1 MVGEKLPHVIH
12 PRLNF
17 RERNRDCACRHFFV
31 SVLRPLKST
40 PSIQFDRPLVRHTHA
55 RFTLHRCQN
64 ASPKVHVSR
73 YPEIVGV
80 GYPANPSSDKKDAI
94 NYRLVHRAQ
103 NDPRIHD
110 ADAPQMVF
118 AEVEGKNSQDDGP
131 AGSSRASQYSSASR
145 WTAATGRTGRSQI
158 KSRKDLEGEFGPR
171 VRTNEG
177 EAANYGIY
185 YDDSE
190 YDYMQH
196 MRDLNSGGGEA
207 YFIEAKQDKKKGKQ
221 KMDLADA
228 LRAATL
234 DDRQS
239 DAGISMSSSVS
250 RAASDVFGQDL
261 APSEFVRKTTYQ
273 DQQNIP
279 DAIAGF
285 QPDMDYRLREVLEA
299 LDDEA
304 YVEDE
309 EDFFAE
315 LTNDPAE
322 VGQYEWEE
330 QDFEDDYRDQ
340 FLDEEDPG
348 WETDD
353 TIKAS
358 SPKPKKEKAPVDPTD
373 PSTLPAPDEAPAE
386 PEVGH
391 MDYMEEFK
399 KFKSDA
405 KAGKAPKPVAPS
417 DVQSSVMTGASA
429 LTAGGRK
436 KKRKGAL
443 TSTSSYS
450 MTSSALHRTE
460 GLTLLDQ
467 RFDKI
472 EEEYADDYFPDDAS
486 MMSGM
491 TGMSGLSKM
500 SGMTGMSGMSN
511 MSEVP
516 QLRSDF
522 DNIMDDFLGNHA
534 AVGKRKA
541 YIRKGKVMSG
551 LEQLDEVRK
560 GLGPARIN
568 GRPRPAKAK
577 A

>member
-1 MVGEKLPHVIH
+1 
-12 PRLNF
+12 
-17 RERNRDCACRHFFV
+17 
-31 SVLRPLKST
+31 
-40 PSIQFDRPLVRHTHA
+40 
-55 RFTLHRCQN
+55 
-64 ASPKVHVSR
+64 
-73 YPEIVGV
+73 
-80 GYPANPSSDKKDAI
+80 
-94 NYRLVHRAQ
+94 
-103 NDPRIHD
+103 
-110 ADAPQMVF
+110 MVF
-118 AEVEGKNSQDDGP
+118 AEIEGKNTYDDSEP

-145 WTAATGRTGRSQI
+145 WTSATGRTGRSQI
-158 KSRKDLEGEFGPR
+158 KSRRDLEGEFGTR

-207 YFIEAKQDKKKGKQ
+207 YFIEAKPDKKKGKQ

-239 DAGISMSSSVS
+239 DAGISMSSSIS
-250 RAASDVFGQDL
+250 RAASDVFGEDL

-285 QPDMDYRLREVLEA
+285 QPDMDPRLREVLEA

-315 LTNDPAE
+315 LTQDPGE

-340 FLDEEDPG
+340 FLAEDDAG

-358 SPKPKKEKAPVDPTD
+358 SPKPKKEKAPAEPTD

-386 PEVGH
+386 PEAGH

-405 KAGKAPKPVAPS
+405 KAGKAPKPAAPS
-417 DVQSSVMTGASA
+417 DVQSSVLTGASA

-491 TGMSGLSKM
+491 TGVSGLSKI
-500 SGMTGMSGMSN
+500 SGMSGMSGMSN

-522 DNIMDDFLGNHA
+522 DSIMDDFLGNHA
-534 AVGKRKA
+534 AVGKRKN

-568 GRPRPAKAK
+568 GRPRPQNTKA
-577 A
+577 

>member
-1 MVGEKLPHVIH
+1 
-12 PRLNF
+12 
-17 RERNRDCACRHFFV
+17 
-31 SVLRPLKST
+31 
-40 PSIQFDRPLVRHTHA
+40 
-55 RFTLHRCQN
+55 
-64 ASPKVHVSR
+64 
-73 YPEIVGV
+73 
-80 GYPANPSSDKKDAI
+80 
-94 NYRLVHRAQ
+94 
-103 NDPRIHD
+103 
-110 ADAPQMVF
+110 MVF
-118 AEVEGKNSQDDGP
+118 AEIEGPNTRDNLEP
-131 AGSSRASQYSSASR
+131 AGSSRVSHFSSATKWS
-145 WTAATGRTGRSQI
+145 AATGRSQV
-158 KSRKDLEGEFGPR
+158 KSRGDLEHEFGAN
-171 VRTNEG
+171 VRDNEG
-177 EAANYGIY
+177 EAANHGIF

-207 YFIEAKQDKKKGKQ
+207 YFIEAKEPKKKGKQ

-234 DDRQS
+234 DDVQS
-239 DAGISMSSSVS
+239 DAGVSVSSSVS
-250 RAASDVFGQDL
+250 RAASDVFGEDL

-285 QPDMDYRLREVLEA
+285 QPDMDPRLREVLEA
-299 LDDEA
+299 LEDEA

-309 EDFFAE
+309 EDFFAQ

-330 QDFEDDYRDQ
+330 QDFEGDTMDQ
-340 FLDEEDPG
+340 LLDEDDAG

-358 SPKPKKEKAPVDPTD
+358 SPRPKKEQQPAKPTD
-373 PSTLPAPDEAPAE
+373 PASLPAPDEAPAPAQE
-386 PEVGH
+386 GH
-391 MDYMEEFK
+391 MDYMKEFK

-405 KAGKAPKPVAPS
+405 KAGKTRMPAVPS
-417 DVQSSVMTGASA
+417 DMQSSILTGASA

-443 TSTSSYS
+443 TSTSNYS

-472 EEEYADDYFPDDAS
+472 EEEYADDDFADDAS

-491 TGMSGLSKM
+491 SGMSGLSKM
-500 SGMTGMSGMSN
+500 SGMSGMSGVSS
-511 MSEVP
+511 MSEAP

-522 DNIMDDFLGNHA
+522 DNIMDDFLGNHTT
-534 AVGKRKA
+534 VGKRNNR
-541 YIRKGKVMSG
+541 IRKGKVMSG

-568 GRPRPAKAK
+568 GRPWPQNTKA
-577 A
+577 

>member
-1 MVGEKLPHVIH
+1 
-12 PRLNF
+12 
-17 RERNRDCACRHFFV
+17 
-31 SVLRPLKST
+31 
-40 PSIQFDRPLVRHTHA
+40 
-55 RFTLHRCQN
+55 
-64 ASPKVHVSR
+64 
-73 YPEIVGV
+73 
-80 GYPANPSSDKKDAI
+80 
-94 NYRLVHRAQ
+94 
-103 NDPRIHD
+103 
-110 ADAPQMVF
+110 MVF
-118 AEVEGKNSQDDGP
+118 AEVESRNNRDHSEP
-131 AGSSRASQYSSASR
+131 AGSSRTSQYSSASR
-145 WTAATGRTGRSQI
+145 WTTATGRTGKSQI
-158 KSRKDLEGEFGPR
+158 KSRRDLEPEFSSN
-171 VRTNEG
+171 VRNNEG
-177 EAANYGIY
+177 EAAGYGIY

-196 MRDLNSGGGEA
+196 MRDLNGGGGDA
-207 YFIEAKQDKKKGKQ
+207 YFIEAKEPRKKGKQ

-239 DAGISMSSSVS
+239 DAGVSMSSSIS
-250 RAASDVFGQDL
+250 RAASDVFGDDL

-285 QPDMDYRLREVLEA
+285 QPDMDPRLREVLEA

-309 EDFFAE
+309 EDFFSE
-315 LTNDPAE
+315 LTQDPAE
-322 VGQYEWEE
+322 VGQYEWED
-330 QDFEDDYRDQ
+330 QDFDDGGDTMDR

-353 TIKAS
+353 TIKATP
-358 SPKPKKEKAPVDPTD
+358 PKPKKEPVEPTD
-373 PSTLPAPDEAPAE
+373 PATLPAPDEAPAPADE
-386 PEVGH
+386 GS

-405 KAGKAPKPVAPS
+405 KSGKAPKPAAPS
-417 DVQSSVMTGASA
+417 DMQSSIMTGASV

-443 TSTSSYS
+443 TNPSNYS
-450 MTSSALHRTE
+450 MSSSALHRTE

-472 EEEYADDYFPDDAS
+472 EEEYADDEFPDDAS
-486 MMSGM
+486 MVSGM
-491 TGMSGLSKM
+491 SKM
-500 SGMTGMSGMSN
+500 SGFSAMSGMSGMSN
-511 MSEVP
+511 MSEAP

-522 DNIMDDFLGNHA
+522 DSIMDDFLGTHTT
-534 AVGKRKA
+534 VGKRNNR
-541 YIRKGKVMSG
+541 IRKGKVMSG

-568 GRPRPAKAK
+568 GRSRPSNITA
-577 A
+577 

>member
-1 MVGEKLPHVIH
+1 M
-12 PRLNF
+12 PRRKF
-17 RERNRDCACRHFFV
+17 
-31 SVLRPLKST
+31 
-40 PSIQFDRPLVRHTHA
+40 I
-55 RFTLHRCQN
+55 
-64 ASPKVHVSR
+64 
-73 YPEIVGV
+73 
-80 GYPANPSSDKKDAI
+80 DKKNAI

-110 ADAPQMVF
+110 ADAPDMVF
-118 AEVEGKNSQDDGP
+118 AEVEGKNTRDNSKP

-158 KSRKDLEGEFGPR
+158 KSRGELENEFGSR

-177 EAANYGIY
+177 EAASYGIY

-207 YFIEAKQDKKKGKQ
+207 YFIEAKPDKKKGKQ

-239 DAGISMSSSVS
+239 EAGISVSSSIS
-250 RAASDVFGQDL
+250 RAASDVFGEDL

-285 QPDMDYRLREVLEA
+285 QPDMDPRLREVLEA
-299 LDDEA
+299 LEDEA

-315 LTNDPAE
+315 LTGDPAE

-330 QDFEDDYRDQ
+330 QDFEDEVGTMNR
-340 FLDEEDPG
+340 FLDEDDAG
-348 WETDD
+348 WESDD

-358 SPKPKKEKAPVDPTD
+358 LPKPKKDKAPVEPID
-373 PSTLPAPDEAPAE
+373 PSTLPAPGEVPAAPE
-386 PEVGH
+386 EGH

-405 KAGKAPKPVAPS
+405 KAGKAPKPAAPS
-417 DVQSSVMTGASA
+417 DIQSSILTGASA

-443 TSTSSYS
+443 TSTSNYS

-472 EEEYADDYFPDDAS
+472 EEEYAEDNFPDDAS
-486 MMSGM
+486 MISGM
-491 TGMSGLSKM
+491 SGMSGLSKM
-500 SGMTGMSGMSN
+500 SGMSGMSGMSN

-534 AVGKRKA
+534 AVGKRKN

-551 LEQLDEVRK
+551 VEQLDEVRK

-568 GRPRPAKAK
+568 GRPRPQNLKA
-577 A
+577 